1 MEWTTKRINVA
12 FIIANTLA
20 LLLLALIGPSGGR
33 ILLWTGATLINVV
46 SLVVHSRSLYT
57 ITRAQHHTAGE

>member
-12 FIIANTLA
+12 FIIGNTLA

-33 ILLWTGATLINVV
+33 TLLWTGAVLINVV
-46 SLVVHSRSLYT
+46 SLVGHSRSLYT
-57 ITRAQHHTAGE
+57 IVRA